1 MIISDEIKEQLTD
14 IIKRKE
20 IKTLFQPIVSLK
32 NGSVLAYEAF
42 SRITL
47 KKCRFTINDAFDA
60 AREMNCYNVKKAMEL
75 IRNTSELSFS
85 QGCAI
90 SLKSIHKL
98 SCHITTR
105 VLFYPIRQLKI

>member
-47 KKCRFTINDAFDA
+47 KNA
-60 AREMNCYNVKKAMEL
+60 
-75 IRNTSELSFS
+75 
-85 QGCAI
+85 
-90 SLKSIHKL
+90 
-98 SCHITTR
+98 
-105 VLFYPIRQLKI
+105 VLP